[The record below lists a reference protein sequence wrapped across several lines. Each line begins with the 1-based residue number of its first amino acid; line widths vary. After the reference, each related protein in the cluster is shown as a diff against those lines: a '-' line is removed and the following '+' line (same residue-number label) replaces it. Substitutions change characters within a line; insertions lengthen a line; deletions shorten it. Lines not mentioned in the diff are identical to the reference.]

1 MVSEKKNKSQKK
13 KTKTKKKTCGVK
25 FLRAY
30 LPSCL
35 HEEINSFRLS
45 LENANKRHNTKLGKY
60 IWYLKENLTKFK
72 VTGRI
77 LKYAALYDHTSNRWN
92 LCPWVK
98 YFTICKPD
106 LASLNKRNELISSC
120 RHADNYAFKNFTL

>member
-1 MVSEKKNKSQKK
+1 MRARPLPINTPPFEKVSMYGVTRDGVRKK
-13 KTKTKKKTCGVK
+13 KKQKITCGVK

-30 LPSCL
+30 LPACL
-35 HEEINSFRLS
+35 HDEINSFRLS

-77 LKYAALYDHTSNRWN
+77 LKHAALHNPTCNRPFYSF
-92 LCPWVK
+92 L
-98 YFTICKPD
+98 
-106 LASLNKRNELISSC
+106 LSC
-120 RHADNYAFKNFTL
+120 LVFERK

>member
-1 MVSEKKNKSQKK
+1 MRARLLPINTPPFEKVSMYGVTRDGVRKKQNKNKNKK
-13 KTKTKKKTCGVK
+13 KTKQKKKTCGVK

-77 LKYAALYDHTSNRWN
+77 LKHAALYNPTCNWCN
-92 LCPWVK
+92 LCLWE
-98 YFTICKPD
+98 
-106 LASLNKRNELISSC
+106 R
-120 RHADNYAFKNFTL
+120 